1 MVVWQ
6 GRSKRKV
13 SGSGGRRKRSRKKK
27 AFEMGSP
34 AIETFIGPSKKKFKK
49 TRGRVTKQAILQEE
63 SINVTDNEG
72 ATKNVKIASFIENNA
87 SIDYNR
93 RKILTKGAIIE
104 TELGKVKI
112 TSRPGQVGQLNGIL
126 L

>member
-34 AIETFIGPSKKKFKK
+34 AIETFIGIAKKKFKK
-49 TRGRVTKQAILQEE
+49 SRGLKAKQAVLQEE
-63 SINVTDNEG
+63 NINVTDNEG
-72 ATKNVKIASFIENNA
+72 NTKKVKITAFIENNA

-93 RKILTKGAIIE
+93 RKILTKGAIID